1 MSSSARRIRTS
12 PYHWKE
18 HQKEDSA
25 AQAAGSFAHGGKG
38 TKTPFL
44 CGAPSACSLNRRA
57 KPEWPTPLL
66 PGHWALAGRKF
77 GLGVS
82 TWSAWFVSC
91 CLVGPRMRADETSAP
106 TPSSTEICRGR
117 CPHRPVQLFQVPSV
131 GAAFRRPPNS
141 NQPLRLVAT
150 GALFSSSPPDFRPK
164 SSQRQRRGSGGNQLH
179 HPRRI
184 RGMTSRQASLVT
196 GVRGRATGVRAL
208 PGAQPP
214 AILSCLSDRSER
226 HTPSWSITQVLI
238 VTLLPKW

>member
-25 AQAAGSFAHGGKG
+25 APAAGSFAHGGKG

-44 CGAPSACSLNRRA
+44 GGAPSARSLNRRA
-57 KPEWPTPLL
+57 KPEWPAPLL
-66 PGHWALAGRKF
+66 PGHWALARRKF

-106 TPSSTEICRGR
+106 TRVRELFRRGR

-131 GAAFRRPPNS
+131 GAAFRRPPNL
-141 NQPLRLVAT
+141 NQPLRLLAP
-150 GALFSSSPPDFRPK
+150 GALFRPACRAFFQNPA
-164 SSQRQRRGSGGNQLH
+164 SGSGAEAGA
-179 HPRRI
+179 I
-184 RGMTSRQASLVT
+184 SCTT
-196 GVRGRATGVRAL
+196 RAGFAEQL
-208 PGAQPP
+208 PGKRPP
-214 AILSCLSDRSER
+214 
-226 HTPSWSITQVLI
+226 
-238 VTLLPKW
+238 